1 MIEVIPAP
9 QTKQGNSGSD
19 AGTSAG
25 KVELLV
31 AATDFFANRLLTRK
45 QQRQLTFLIEFTAYP
60 VRGPINLEMMA
71 GKLGLFGFRPPRLFE
86 MTVSSAA
93 GMRAAL
99 EAVAVE
105 MVYITQ
111 LMSRR
116 LQIFAKKRKIDGQRE
131 IALKSRWLGSRA
143 VFIDTVPKAE
153 RAWVAEAEMIAQQL
167 VGEFLAW
174 SSGRIQTV
182 PRQRPKGNKIGLY
195 RVRPARIV
203 MPASSQVWVDQQGW
217 GDQIDDAAWSPAAED
232 APALRASRVD
242 PVTANGSDPVLQ
254 LAQFAALHSQ
264 APNHPAPNH
273 PARDQATASN
283 DDMVEHGRQLLP
295 AQPPAAAIVPVDP
308 PQTAE
313 FVIFVDVPALGM
325 ARRLNSG
332 AFHGKLNDLLERGL
346 IARESA
352 RAAMRLADD
361 RYRRKP

>member
-1 MIEVIPAP
+1 LLGICQNLLKCVGYNTGNNTGCDKGNDAKMIEVIPAP

-19 AGTSAG
+19 GGTSAG

-31 AATDFFANRLLTRK
+31 AATDFFANRLLTRE

-111 LMSRR
+111 LMSQR
-116 LQIFAKKRKIDGQRE
+116 LQIFPKKRKIDGQRE
-131 IALKSRWLGSRA
+131 IALKSRWLGRRA

-195 RVRPARIV
+195 RVRPTRIV

-217 GDQIDDAAWSPAAED
+217 GDQIDDAAWSPAADD

-242 PVTANGSDPVLQ
+242 P
-254 LAQFAALHSQ
+254 
-264 APNHPAPNH
+264 
-273 PARDQATASN
+273 
-283 DDMVEHGRQLLP
+283 
-295 AQPPAAAIVPVDP
+295 
-308 PQTAE
+308 PQTPE

-346 IARESA
+346 IARDSA
-352 RAAMRLADD
+352 RAAVRLADD